1 MIHHMKVKIAYV
13 ALDFQLEIK
22 KTQDKSSVEKCFVL
36 SDGQVI
42 NLDVERFCCPG
53 VLFQPSS
60 VGMEVTRINEK
71 SYNSIM
77 RCDVDIRKNLFANIV
92 VSGGSTMF
100 LSITGRM
107 GKEISAISPISM
119 KIKVIKPPE
128 REYNT
133 WIGGSVFASLST
145 FQKMADGVDI
155 LQTIVSDNGTGMT
168 KAGFAGDDSPRS
180 VFPSIVGHPRHSF
193 VRVEMGQKDAY
204 VGDEAEHKR
213 GILILKYPIEQGIVS
228 NWDDMEKLWHHT
240 FYNELHVASEEHPI
254 LLTEAPLNPKTNRE
268 ITTQIMFEAFNIPAM
283 YVASQAV
290 LSLLANG
297 RTTGMVLDSGHSV
310 TRTVPIYEGHELP
323 HAISRLD
330 LGGRDLTQYLMGF
343 LVEGF
348 SEFHEIAIFRHIK
361 ETITYVALDFE
372 QEMEKAKNKSSVE
385 KGFELPDGQVIN
397 IAAERFRCPELL
409 FQPSLFGVE
418 ATGIHEKTYNSIMG
432 CDVDIRKDLSANIV
446 LSGGSTMFPGIA
458 ERMNKEITA
467 LAPSHTK
474 IKVIAP
480 PERKNNTWI
489 GGSILA
495 SLSTFQ
501 KMWIAKAEYDESG
514 PAIVHRKCF

>member
-1 MIHHMKVKIAYV
+1 MKKGQPFYDTISKEIHGGSSCKIGSSQATMVEVVYWKNYIKRKTKIA
-13 ALDFQLEIK
+13 FTEMNCS
-22 KTQDKSSVEKCFVL
+22 TQKCLQGIVL
-36 SDGQVI
+36 GPDDGVI
-42 NLDVERFCCPG
+42 PIYEGHVFPHAISRIVLGGHDLTKFCCPE

-60 VGMEVTRINEK
+60 VGMEVTGINEK

-100 LSITGRM
+100 LGITGRM

-145 FQKMADGVDI
+145 FQK
-155 LQTIVSDNGTGMT
+155 
-168 KAGFAGDDSPRS
+168 AGFAGDDSPRS

-204 VGDEAEHKR
+204 IGDEAQHKR

-283 YVASQAV
+283 YMSQA
-290 LSLLANG
+290 
-297 RTTGMVLDSGHSV
+297 
-310 TRTVPIYEGHELP
+310 
-323 HAISRLD
+323 RL
-330 LGGRDLTQYLMGF
+330 F
-343 LVEGF
+343 
-348 SEFHEIAIFRHIK
+348 
-361 ETITYVALDFE
+361 
-372 QEMEKAKNKSSVE
+372 
-385 KGFELPDGQVIN
+385 
-397 IAAERFRCPELL
+397 
-409 FQPSLFGVE
+409 SLFWLMVVQLV
-418 ATGIHEKTYNSIMG
+418 NSRSECQHM
-432 CDVDIRKDLSANIV
+432 LV
-446 LSGGSTMFPGIA
+446 L
-458 ERMNKEITA
+458 
-467 LAPSHTK
+467 
-474 IKVIAP
+474 
-480 PERKNNTWI
+480 
-489 GGSILA
+489 
-495 SLSTFQ
+495 
-501 KMWIAKAEYDESG
+501 
-514 PAIVHRKCF
+514 